1 MKNKITDDGGEDWS
15 ILDELLK
22 EAKQMNKREVI
33 TRMLPHSKK
42 LVAHY
47 ESKGVTFRPKQG
59 DLENVVFTQT
69 STGKEL
75 AISYEV
81 FYRFSGICCTHRD
94 KGENSVE
101 VIPLLDA
108 AFYNV
113 YLKAVIDMTFF
124 PKPKEN
130 SK

>member
-1 MKNKITDDGGEDWS
+1 MKTKITEDTGEDWS

-22 EAKQMNKREVI
+22 QAKQMNKREVI
-33 TRMLPHSKK
+33 SRMQPHYKK

-47 ESKGVTFRPKQG
+47 ESLGVTFRPKQ
-59 DLENVVFTQT
+59 DNLENVVFTQKL
-69 STGKEL
+69 TGKEL
-75 AISYEV
+75 CISYDV

-101 VIPLLDA
+101 VIPLTDA

-124 PKPKEN
+124 PKEKT
-130 SK
+130 K